1 MLFLTQITLSQR
13 AIHVLLYCMCYFT
26 TDFDYHKYYCICLGY
41 PNKKQLTY
49 LLTFHSLKII
59 KIFTFLKVNLGAR
72 PAFST
77 GCEFPLGW
85 STILSSG
92 AGPGAFLIWL
102 RAFQWTK
109 FRELFG
115 ACKEIKICCFVCGE
129 PAMGFGK
136 KSTRPLPEKIPTFS
150 NPYPPKKTCSQA
162 SSLCLASS

>member
-1 MLFLTQITLSQR
+1 MF
-13 AIHVLLYCMCYFT
+13 FP

-41 PNKKQLTY
+41 PDKKQLTY

-109 FRELFG
+109 FREVFG
-115 ACKEIKICCFVCGE
+115 ACKEILKRYVVLSAGSQQWVLE
-129 PAMGFGK
+129 KRALDPSQK
-136 KSTRPLPEKIPTFS
+136 KSQLFPTLT
-150 NPYPPKKTCSQA
+150 PQKRHVHKRRHYV
-162 SSLCLASS
+162 